1 MLLGMS
7 LGLQVFGRKNSI
19 GQIKML
25 QSFSG
30 GVDIC
35 TNVIAIQ
42 QGDVEM

>member
-7 LGLQVFGRKNSI
+7 LGLQVFGRKKASV
-19 GQIKML
+19 K
-25 QSFSG
+25 SKCFSPSQG